1 MPSEH
6 SPSEIQTALRQSWAA
21 DTSYAPKLWTPDN
34 PAHGQCTPSSL
45 VVHSLLGG
53 EVLYRATHVDGV
65 RERHYLNILPDGS
78 EFDSTLEQYPD
89 GQVFIDLPNRLRGS
103 DTLSDKLMSS
113 AATRRRF
120 TLLSNRVLTILTQE
134 GVSS

>member
-1 MPSEH
+1 MSFEH
-6 SPSEIQTALRQSWAA
+6 DPSEIQSALRQSWAA

-53 EVLYRATHVDGV
+53 QVLYRATYVDGL
-65 RERHYLNILPDGS
+65 RERHYLNILPDGN
-78 EFDSTLEQYPD
+78 EFDSTREQYPD
-89 GQVFIDLPNRLRGS
+89 DQLFIDLPNRLKGA

-120 TLLSNRVLTILTQE
+120 TLLSNRVLAILTR
-134 GVSS
+134 